1 MPRKK
6 RKKRGNINQKKSG
19 LPFFY
24 KLVLIIL
31 TFVGT
36 MTLLAGS
43 IDAELP
49 TLSLNSSRSSDGDR
63 EAFVEKVASYA
74 VPLQDS
80 HGIWP
85 SVTIAQAI
93 LESNWGKSGLA
104 VNEHNYFGIKGSSTE
119 PSYSTMEYDEGWVE
133 IQASFRSYGSMEESV
148 KDYANLIANGTQW
161 NADLYRPVIEAD
173 NYRQAAKAL
182 QTSGYA
188 TDPTYPDKL
197 IDLIERY
204 ELDRFDG

>member
-1 MPRKK
+1 MSKNKRNKK
-6 RKKRGNINQKKSG
+6 RYAKRQKTG
-19 LPFFY
+19 LPFFQ
-24 KLVLIIL
+24 KFILIML

-36 MTLLAGS
+36 LTLLAGS
-43 IDAELP
+43 IDGDIPIL
-49 TLSLNSSRSSDGDR
+49 TLNSSRQSDNDR
-63 EAFVEKVASYA
+63 EAFIEKVASYA

-93 LESNWGKSGLA
+93 LESNWGESGLA
-104 VNEHNYFGIKGSSTE
+104 VNESNYFGIKGSSYQ
-119 PSYSTMEYDEGWVE
+119 PSYSTLEYEEGWVE

-161 NADLYRPVIEAD
+161 NADLYQPVIEAD

-188 TDPTYPDKL
+188 TDPTYPEKL

-204 ELDRFDG
+204 DLDRFDD